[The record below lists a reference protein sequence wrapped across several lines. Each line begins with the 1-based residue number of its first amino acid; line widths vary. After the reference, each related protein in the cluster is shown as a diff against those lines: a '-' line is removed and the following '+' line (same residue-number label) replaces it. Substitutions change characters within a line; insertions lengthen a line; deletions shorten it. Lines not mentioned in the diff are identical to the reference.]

1 MMLYL
6 NLRKRG
12 VRSGLLFLVSL
23 LVIGV
28 IVTKT
33 WVPGK
38 AVMHQFT
45 MAVIVKKK
53 LH

>member
-12 VRSGLLFLVSL
+12 VKSGLLFLVSL

-33 WVPGK
+33 WGVPGK
-38 AVMHQFT
+38 AVKIGR
-45 MAVIVKKK
+45 ASCRERV
-53 LH
+53 